1 MRAKI
6 SERHPPRHPM
16 NSTRLFFFGL
26 FADFAACAT
35 LATLCG
41 LSVTIYPGVAAVER
55 DPLGYIAIYVVFA
68 LMGLLIWR
76 QAHAGK
82 GEPRWQF
89 FAIGSVGL
97 GIVFFICDIAIG
109 RFVSPELPF
118 LTAAVQLRGAFGIA
132 TTLIVCPGVTFIALS
147 GWVRSL
153 LLRNFTG
160 QPSSTRKE

>member
-1 MRAKI
+1 
-6 SERHPPRHPM
+6 M

-35 LATLCG
+35 LAALCG
-41 LSVTIYPGVAAVER
+41 LSVAVHPGVAAVER

-76 QAHAGK
+76 QAHAGQ
-82 GEPRWQF
+82 GEPRWQY
-89 FAIGSVGL
+89 FAISSVGV
-97 GIVFFICDIAIG
+97 GIVFFICNIAIG
-109 RFVSPELPF
+109 HFESPHLPL

-132 TTLIVCPGVTFIALS
+132 TTLIICPGVTFIALC

-153 LLRNFTG
+153 LLRG
-160 QPSSTRKE
+160 IASR